1 MWQKE
6 LSFSLQSFQC
16 VFRESGGSISPPLC
30 LQWWAP
36 VRLHTHTHTH
46 TQSSEGGVCVFSP
59 WGRRLGR
66 WMRKDI
72 LEGTSWRVRNTKH
85 TLTNTH
91 THTLLCLVRQGF
103 DPKGAVCVC
112 VTDVLSV
119 SLQNVLIYNVSM
131 TKESVSHTTQAERT
145 NNRQKTSVQKSP
157 TSDILCCSRCQTLS
171 LTALQLSGR
180 SWVSFQ
186 LFNLH

>member
-1 MWQKE
+1 MNEKRH
-6 LSFSLQSFQC
+6 F
-16 VFRESGGSISPPLC
+16 GGNFLTSQEHKTHPHK
-30 LQWWAP
+30 
-36 VRLHTHTHTH
+36 HTHTHC
-46 TQSSEGGVCVFSP
+46 CVWSDR
-59 WGRRLGR
+59 GL
-66 WMRKDI
+66 
-72 LEGTSWRVRNTKH
+72 
-85 TLTNTH
+85 TL
-91 THTLLCLVRQGF
+91 RAQ
-103 DPKGAVCVC
+103 CVC

-180 SWVSFQ
+180 SRVSFQ
-186 LFNLH
+186 LFNLHFMTLWREKYTADQKFVINK